1 MSYIKSILSVLAA
14 LIIAQLLPGPWSPL
28 KGING
33 SKATGVAVFAASLV
47 ESMFSPL
54 FWMLAIALFA
64 IFFTASRLENKALR
78 VAFFWIPTLTV
89 SSVGFMIA
97 SLVAYLVVRF
107 RNP

>member
-1 MSYIKSILSVLAA
+1 MFYIKSILSVLAA
-14 LIIAQLLPGPWSPL
+14 LIIAELLPGPWSPL

-33 SKATGVAVFAASLV
+33 SKATGVAVFAALM

-64 IFFTASRLENKALR
+64 IFFTASRLDNRALR
-78 VAFFWIPTLTV
+78 IVFFWIPTVAV
-89 SSVGFMIA
+89 SSVGFTIA
-97 SLVAYLVVRF
+97 SLVAYLVISF